1 MAELKLHL
9 DNGKL
14 LIYISLITMVATIIT
29 HLIFKKYRFM
39 KYVPGFILLFIG
51 IYNLYLVSSELTSS
65 ESIRNILLFLIGI
78 IAGFMGLFS
87 GLIIGI
93 YNKPRKIPVKKEK
106 KE

>member
-14 LIYISLITMVATIIT
+14 LIYISLITMLATLIT

-39 KYVPGFILLFIG
+39 KYIPGFILLFIG
-51 IYNLYLVSSELTSS
+51 IYNLYMVSGELTSS
-65 ESIRNILLFLIGI
+65 ESIKNILMFVIGF
-78 IAGFMGLFS
+78 IAGFIGLFS

-93 YNKPRKIPVKKEK
+93 YNKPRKIKVKKE
-106 KE
+106 ERE